1 MTVGEG
7 GFRALGF
14 GEPGEKIEYE
24 QEKALRQWRSTA
36 GLCAAYGD
44 TLSVIVKGVLELVIA
59 VPPVGAPV
67 VALMVTV

>member
-1 MTVGEG
+1 MTVGER

-14 GEPGEKIEYE
+14 GEPGGRRVPARKRAPPVAEHD
-24 QEKALRQWRSTA
+24 R
-36 GLCAAYGD
+36 LCAAYCD